1 MFDRRGTISRFGSDR
16 PIMVGTR
23 DGVVVGNEA
32 IVTDDELCL
41 VDVGSELPG
50 ARFGLLAEVAVA
62 VGDPVGH
69 RIRRLT
75 GIGAAS

>member
-50 ARFGLLAEVAVA
+50 GASGCSPRWLSLSAIQWVTAFGA
-62 VGDPVGH
+62 
-69 RIRRLT
+69 
-75 GIGAAS
+75 